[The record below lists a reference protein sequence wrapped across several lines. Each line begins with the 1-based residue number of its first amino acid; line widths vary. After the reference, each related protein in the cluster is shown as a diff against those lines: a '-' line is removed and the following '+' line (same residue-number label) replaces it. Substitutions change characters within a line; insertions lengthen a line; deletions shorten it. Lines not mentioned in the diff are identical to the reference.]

1 MKLLKIEKYSHGV
14 RVSGYSEETYRLIK
28 PFLTTLM
35 LRELENIPRTNRKM
49 MVTKKLYFGETKD
62 RKQLF
67 IHIYSLK
74 DFLNHLAD
82 NGIYSEQIKTVEL
95 PLPAVQ
101 PATFKLF
108 DKYVLRDYQQIIQ
121 DDILRPVKSARI
133 DLQTGKGKDQP
144 LTAKIKVP
152 GGWSTMGA
160 MTVGSIITA
169 PDGSPTKVTA
179 VYPQGVKD
187 VYRITFADGRST
199 EAGAGHLWKVF
210 YINTSVHK
218 RWRIVDTLEMLRL
231 ISVPQPRVYV
241 QLIDAEDGDVVKLP
255 MAPYTLGVI
264 LGDGGISN
272 GAVMVTK
279 ADSHVFERMTEEFP
293 EDVKWRDVDHITKKI
308 VSVNKEPNLYRSI
321 LQDMG
326 LMGTRSWEKFIPTEY
341 LTTTSRK
348 QRLELLQGLLD
359 TDGTVGSHN
368 GTVSFSSTSWDLALG
383 VQYLIRSIG
392 GIASIS
398 TKTPSYPYKGELK
411 KGRLAYQ
418 VNIRHVKPS
427 ELFSLPRKKE
437 RTNDDNQYSKDLKL
451 RVMSVEFIGEKE
463 TQCITVD
470 HPDHLYVTDDFIVT
484 HNTLISLATVTKLQC
499 KTIAMLPPKYFGLW
513 DTALEDTYYDIKDR
527 ILTVAGS
534 DNLKKVI
541 NRALADDLKDIDFF
555 MVSNTTYRAYID
567 AFELH
572 GDNLASVGYNVPPT
586 RFHEVLGVGCQIN
599 DEIQEDPGLLFRID
613 LYTNVPKQIYLSATP
628 FTGNKYVTKMIDL
641 MLPEET
647 KVRLPDL
654 SVYINCM
661 GLVYSDIG
669 IKPKDYLTPFKNT
682 YNHARYETQ
691 MMLNNKRHTR
701 YKALIKKAVMALFVR
716 DRLPQQKMLLL
727 CATVAFINDMVEF
740 LRSEFPEL
748 EINEHVSGSPYERL
762 LTNDITVSTIKSSGT
777 GVDIPNL
784 RETFLLQA
792 SGSEKDKIQI
802 LGRTRPLKLYP
813 DVDPRMT
820 YLICE
825 QIPQHLKYSTE
836 TQRIFKPRT
845 LDMSIK
851 RISI

>member
-14 RVSGYSEETYRLIK
+14 RVSEYSEETYRLIK

-49 MVTKKLYFGETKD
+49 MVTKKVYYGETKD

-67 IHIYSLK
+67 IHRYCLNDLLRHLVDNNIYS
-74 DFLNHLAD
+74 N
-82 NGIYSEQIKTVEL
+82 QIEIVEL
-95 PLPAVQ
+95 PVPTAQ
-101 PATFKLF
+101 PAEFKLF

-121 DDILRPVKSARI
+121 DDILRPIQSARI
-133 DLQTGKGKDQP
+133 DLQTGKGK
-144 LTAKIKVP
+144 
-152 GGWSTMGA
+152 
-160 MTVGSIITA
+160 
-169 PDGSPTKVTA
+169 
-179 VYPQGVKD
+179 
-187 VYRITFADGRST
+187 
-199 EAGAGHLWKVF
+199 
-210 YINTSVHK
+210 
-218 RWRIVDTLEMLRL
+218 TL
-231 ISVPQPRVYV
+231 V
-241 QLIDAEDGDVVKLP
+241 
-255 MAPYTLGVI
+255 
-264 LGDGGISN
+264 
-272 GAVMVTK
+272 
-279 ADSHVFERMTEEFP
+279 
-293 EDVKWRDVDHITKKI
+293 
-308 VSVNKEPNLYRSI
+308 
-321 LQDMG
+321 
-326 LMGTRSWEKFIPTEY
+326 
-341 LTTTSRK
+341 
-348 QRLELLQGLLD
+348 
-359 TDGTVGSHN
+359 
-368 GTVSFSSTSWDLALG
+368 
-383 VQYLIRSIG
+383 
-392 GIASIS
+392 
-398 TKTPSYPYKGELK
+398 
-411 KGRLAYQ
+411 
-418 VNIRHVKPS
+418 
-427 ELFSLPRKKE
+427 
-437 RTNDDNQYSKDLKL
+437 
-451 RVMSVEFIGEKE
+451 
-463 TQCITVD
+463 
-470 HPDHLYVTDDFIVT
+470 
-484 HNTLISLATVTKLQC
+484 SLATVSKLQC
-499 KTIAMLPPKYFGLW
+499 KTLAMLPPKYFGLW
-513 DTALEDTYYDIKDR
+513 DTALEDTYHDIKDR
-527 ILTVAGS
+527 VLTVAGS
-534 DNLKKVI
+534 DSLKKVI
-541 NRALADDLKDIDFF
+541 DRALDDDLKGIDFF

-572 GDNLASVGYNVPPT
+572 GDNLASIGYNVPPT
-586 RFHEVLGVGCQIN
+586 RFHELLGVGCQIN

-613 LYTNVPKQIYLSATP
+613 LYTNVAKQIYLSATP
-628 FTGNKYVTKMIDL
+628 FTGNKYVTKMIDV